1 MRNIVVGFSTF
12 TIALAIGIFLGIDS
26 LPISELTT
34 PVEQNSIS
42 SLPPVITEKSSVMP
56 DISPSNLAELE
67 WSEQHDS
74 KFKIQLLELGEA
86 FHGDQVN
93 AKSGESWIGLF
104 RKNNHYFLK
113 TTKIKITAAHDVVVD
128 GKDERIKTGKTVATA
143 TNLPAVFLLKNVRGL
158 REGAITTLFY
168 ADPND
173 DEDNETGSL
182 KNGTTREFDFNGS
195 HYVLRVENQL
205 SQDEF
210 LEKGSKL
217 VLVRDGR
224 EQVLRYLKDGCDDC
238 SWSLNWVGDVDRDGK
253 LDYYFQLNGHYNS
266 IDQRLFLSSK
276 AKQGELL
283 RYVARFW
290 TNGC

>member
-1 MRNIVVGFSTF
+1 
-12 TIALAIGIFLGIDS
+12 
-26 LPISELTT
+26 
-34 PVEQNSIS
+34 
-42 SLPPVITEKSSVMP
+42 MP

-158 REGAITTLFY
+158 SEGAITTLFY